1 MGPDKLGE
9 LFSKLYPVRAKWY
22 NLGLGLGISCNDLD
36 AIKKDCKEDTG
47 ECLKGVL
54 KLWLRSQHPGIAD
67 LIESLSKQTVGE
79 GQLAKELHVLTWST
93 SSPSIDTIPSPPNCS
108 SIQSEEPKVCLTSYR

>member
-47 ECLKGVL
+47 ECLKEVL
-54 KLWLRSQHPGIAD
+54 KLWLKSQHPGIAD
-67 LIESLSKQTVGE
+67 LIKSLSEPIVGE
-79 GQLAKELHVLTWST
+79 SQLAKELLTW
-93 SSPSIDTIPSPPNCS
+93 SPSIDTIPSPPNCS
-108 SIQSEEPKVCLTSYR
+108 SIQSEEPKVCLTS